1 MDYETWRI
9 GYDVVVLTTVAAN
22 FVYTWVANRTKANRA
37 AIDRVDHHL
46 GEVVRRV
53 DRLESRADAA
63 PTHDDLAVLHERIN
77 DLAGA
82 VRELTGVMGAV
93 RRSIDRVETYL
104 LENKK

>member
-1 MDYETWRI
+1 MDYQSWRI
-9 GYDVVVLTTVAAN
+9 GYDAVVMITVVAN
-22 FVYTWVANRTKANRA
+22 FAYTWIANRHKANRA
-37 AIDRVDHHL
+37 AIDRVDEHL
-46 GEVVRRV
+46 TEVVRRV
-53 DRLESRADAA
+53 DRLESRADSA
-63 PTHDDLAVLHERIN
+63 PTHEDLSVLHERVT